1 MAALRKDERA
11 NAMYKLYQQ
20 GKSLSE
26 VAIAFDVTRQT
37 VYKIF
42 ATRGFALRPLPIRKP
57 YQEFNWNKYTKG
69 RNGYYRK
76 TYGDR
81 SYMHRDVWEF
91 YNGPI
96 PDGWDIHH
104 KDGNKSNNDISN
116 LECLPKSEHTRIY
129 SPHNNQYTKGR
140 KRHANA

>member
-42 ATRGFALRPLPIRKP
+42 ATRGFAFRPLPIRKP

-69 RNGYYRK
+69 RNG
-76 TYGDR
+76 DR
-81 SYMHRDVWEF
+81 HLWPEVLFNFISAYPQPALMGQPQHDWEPPRVATGVK
-91 YNGPI
+91 NRAARL
-96 PDGWDIHH
+96 
-104 KDGNKSNNDISN
+104 KALGNAVDP
-116 LECLPKSEHTRIY
+116 LQIY
-129 SPHNNQYTKGR
+129 PVLYAIKLIDDWLRGQ
-140 KRHANA
+140 